1 MTTSHEFE
9 IRPAKS
15 QNQLLVD
22 QLRVAPDGDC
32 GAIAFITT
40 EFANGR
46 VGIGSGAFIG
56 PDLVLTAA
64 HNVYLAPVY
73 DGSSRTVA
81 IPATHARH
89 ILVQRGRWGRNT
101 DGCHGFEEH
110 VGTLAVMNAAFIAHH
125 VSNYDFAIIKL
136 ATAVN
141 SYIEHLSYQDY
152 PSLSPGR
159 QLRTVGFPGDLPN
172 KFNLGLHWQHP
183 DDGYYPYESVGKELR
198 ASTEHVLRHSMQT
211 APGNSGGPIF
221 LHGHGEVVA
230 VHCAGVS
237 KRDYNEA
244 SYIGRDGNNI
254 EAYKSILN
262 LAAQAIGPLGLV
274 VIEHSVN

>member
-1 MTTSHEFE
+1 MWRYDLNPKKIEA
-9 IRPAKS
+9 PW
-15 QNQLLVD
+15 LLTKC
-22 QLRVAPDGDC
+22 L
-32 GAIAFITT
+32 AIAFITT

-172 KFNLGLHWQHP
+172 MFNLGLHWQHP

-211 APGNSGGPIF
+211 APGKEWAI
-221 LHGHGEVVA
+221 
-230 VHCAGVS
+230 
-237 KRDYNEA
+237 
-244 SYIGRDGNNI
+244 
-254 EAYKSILN
+254 SIKVPDR
-262 LAAQAIGPLGLV
+262 ADKIQAIPEGQFSSMAMARWLLFTVPGCPSETITKRRTSAVMVTTLRPT
-274 VIEHSVN
+274 SRS